1 MMPRKLTQR
10 FSHTFWTK
18 PLSGEH
24 KSREHNG
31 KRGRSD
37 EKPEQRVVSLSG
49 SDGAE
54 KQESQGETKGAH
66 VVSAPAGPFQGAGI
80 PPWIVRNAA

>member
-1 MMPRKLTQR
+1 MRVSDAPSLARRGYSLHDAQELTQR

-54 KQESQGETKGAH
+54 KQESQ
-66 VVSAPAGPFQGAGI
+66 V
-80 PPWIVRNAA
+80 